1 MTSCYWRI
9 PRVLNACFHLTLLL
23 SFSINTTIRLDIML
37 LTYSASVERVFPSH
51 STVELLHQHDHTSW
65 HRATDVFRE
74 CWTRVSISLYC
85 WASPLTR
92 SNVLTSCYW
101 RIPRVLNACFH
112 LTLLLSFSIN
122 TTIRL
127 DIMLLTYSA
136 SVERVFPSHSTVE
149 LLHQHDHTSWHR
161 ATEVFREC
169 WTRVSITWFSYA
181 MHHVTVKT
189 TEVTGCRRVLT
200 HWDAINSWKRTAK
213 PKYLTIFRGQTYPVS
228 APLCSKTRLVADEH
242 NTSAKIF
249 TVTQTKKQ
257 R

>member
-23 SFSINTTIRLDIML
+23 SFSVNTTIRLDIML

-51 STVELLHQHDHTSW
+51 STVELLHQHDHTSG
-65 HRATDVFRE
+65 HHATDVFRE

-92 SNVLTSCYW
+92 PYVLTSCYW

-112 LTLLLSFSIN
+112 LTLLLSFSVNTTIRLDIMLLTYSASVERVFPSLLLSFSVN

-149 LLHQHDHTSWHR
+149 LLR
-161 ATEVFREC
+161 
-169 WTRVSITWFSYA
+169 
-181 MHHVTVKT
+181 
-189 TEVTGCRRVLT
+189 
-200 HWDAINSWKRTAK
+200 
-213 PKYLTIFRGQTYPVS
+213 
-228 APLCSKTRLVADEH
+228 
-242 NTSAKIF
+242 
-249 TVTQTKKQ
+249 
-257 R
+257 